1 MMSMVHFEANS
12 SGLPVMALFGC
23 YSVVFVEA
31 EDFRESLSSPHARA
45 MKGLQ
50 WYAC

>member
-1 MMSMVHFEANS
+1 MSMVHFDAS
-12 SGLPVMALFGC
+12 PSGLAAVALFGC

-31 EDFRESLSSPHARA
+31 EDFRESFSSPHAKA